1 MQIRELFASDV
12 TRDIPPVVYLYEQSP
27 EKLADEVGEYI
38 VTGGWPPDH
47 PHHRRVPN
55 GIHEQFVR
63 LLSNMRRELDG
74 RDDGS
79 MPGACSLPASWI
91 SGFYGSGKSSFAK
104 LLGLALADL
113 QLPGGRPLHEAL
125 LARDTSPR
133 APQFRAAWQAI
144 QQALKQPVPVVFDI
158 GAVARDNEQIHSAI
172 VRRVQLALGY
182 CSTQALVAEFEL
194 KLELDGQWD
203 RFLAAAQTEL
213 GQAWS
218 DIKDNQMAEEDFSQ
232 VMAALFPD
240 KYLDPMSWFESRA
253 GTSTLQ
259 LSPDE
264 AIQSVADMMRL
275 RAPGRDLLIVVDE
288 VSQYIHQD
296 GERMLRLQ
304 SCVEALGARMKGRA
318 WLFCTGQERLDAQNS
333 PTVLGK
339 LKDRFPERFRVH
351 LAATNIRDVVHRRLL
366 QKTADGDRHLR
377 ELFGRH
383 RNDLKL
389 FAFGC
394 ESVTEDDFVEV
405 YPMLPGHIDLLLQI
419 TSALRTRSSRSQGDD
434 HAIRGLLQLLGELFR
449 AQSLAE
455 LPVGELVTLD
465 RIYEVQQ
472 SALDS
477 DVQQTLA
484 RIFEHCA
491 HEDDALGERAAKA
504 VALLELISE
513 SQAVDARLVASC
525 LYDRLDRG
533 DSVQAVSEAL
543 ERLRQA
549 NLLGYS
555 EKLGYKV
562 QSSAGQEWERERRDI
577 GVPTETVSE
586 LVQEALKYLL
596 GGPDR
601 PRLQGRPFPWSA
613 CFSDGRR
620 FSDQVLQDARDPA
633 AVVVDV
639 RYLPVADQSRATWI
653 KRSDE
658 TALRDRIVWV
668 AGDPGQ
674 VADLCRQLARSRRMA
689 ARYQPRRES
698 LTPAKRVLLQEE
710 LNRSEDLDTKVRKAV
725 DDALMGG
732 RIYFRARD
740 FDPRELGG
748 AFGPALNRIGAQ
760 ALPDLFPR
768 FTSTTVTPAELMQ
781 LLDKELSGP
790 SPKFLPTDLGVLEL
804 DAGRYVPTCSGQ
816 VPARVLQKIEEEKG
830 LSGASLLSFFGR
842 PPYGY
847 PNPVVRACVAGLLRA
862 GKVRIRPDEGLEIT
876 SVRDAGVRDLFEKDR
891 AFGRADVFPAGE
903 SPIGPK
909 DRARICRFFEEQLG
923 HRMDRENDAIADAV
937 FQHFP
942 LQLSRLRSV
951 EARLNRLP
959 GPPPTP
965 GALDALGKALED
977 CRRSR
982 QVLPTVEAVKKH
994 LDRLRDGVQQLAKL
1008 HAELTDDA
1016 IAEVTELHRAA
1027 TYALTQLRELGAL
1040 PSEAS
1045 GPGERLEEQLLSPF
1059 PWRGAAALSPDA
1071 QTLWD
1076 AYRSARGHLLA
1087 RQEEQAEQVRGRLRS
1102 RPGFS
1107 RLDADQSHQVL
1118 RPITEALFDT
1128 TTEAVAPTLKALATG
1143 MDRRLAEAADLA
1155 NERLDAILSKGDDPV
1170 IVKVALG
1177 LRNREVSNEAELDA
1191 LLEEIRLRV
1200 RAQLAEGRRI
1210 RLV

>member
-1 MQIRELFASDV
+1 MHIRELFASDV

-38 VTGGWPPDH
+38 VTGGWPKDH

-63 LLSNMRRELDG
+63 LLSSIKRELDG

-104 LLGLALADL
+104 LLGLSLADL
-113 QLPGGRPLHEAL
+113 ELPDGRPLHEAL

-133 APQFRAAWQAI
+133 APEFREAWD
-144 QQALKQPVPVVFDI
+144 ALSGSLDRPVAVVFDV
-158 GAVARDNEQIHSAI
+158 GAVARDNEHIHSAV

-194 KLELDGQWD
+194 KLERDGQWD
-203 RFLAAAQTEL
+203 RFEEVAAAEL
-213 GQAWS
+213 GSSWS
-218 DIKDNQMAEEDFSQ
+218 TLKDTQMAEEDFSQ

-240 KYLDPMSWFESRA
+240 RYLDPMAWFESRA

-264 AIQSVADMMRL
+264 AVQSVAEMMRI
-275 RAPGRDLLIVVDE
+275 RAPGRDLVIVVDE

-296 GERMLRLQ
+296 SERMLRLQ
-304 SCVEALGARMKGRA
+304 SFVEALGARMKGRA
-318 WLFCTGQERLDAQNS
+318 WLFCTGQEKLDAQNS
-333 PTVLGK
+333 ATVLGK

-366 QKTADGDRHLR
+366 QKTPEGDRHLR
-377 ELFGRH
+377 ELFAAH
-383 RNDLKL
+383 RTDLKL

-394 ESVTEDDFVEV
+394 EAVTEDDFVEV

-449 AQSLAE
+449 AQDLAN

-472 SALDS
+472 TALDS
-477 DVQQTLA
+477 DVQATLA
-484 RIFEHCA
+484 RIFKYCSDN
-491 HEDDALGERAAKA
+491 DDPLAERAAKA
-504 VALLELISE
+504 VALLELLNE
-513 SQAVDARLVASC
+513 TQPVDVALIASC
-525 LYDRLDRG
+525 LYDRMDVGDRT
-533 DSVQAVSEAL
+533 SAVRDAL
-543 ERLRQA
+543 ERLRVK

-562 QSSAGQEWERERRDI
+562 QSSAGQEWEKERQDI

-586 LVQEALKYLL
+586 LVQEALSYLL

-613 CFSDGRR
+613 FFSDGRR
-620 FSDQVLQDARDPA
+620 FSDHVLQDARDPA

-639 RYLPVADQSRATWI
+639 RYLPASDQSRASWV

-668 AGDPGQ
+668 TGDPGQ
-674 VADLCRQLARSRRMA
+674 VADLCRQLARSRRMVQ
-689 ARYQPRRES
+689 RYTPRKES

-710 LNRSEDLDTKVRKAV
+710 SNRSEDLDGKVRKAV
-725 DDALMGG
+725 DAALMAG

-740 FDPRELGG
+740 TDPRELGG
-748 AFGPALNRIGAQ
+748 AFGPALYRIGTQ
-760 ALPDLFPR
+760 VLPELFPR
-768 FTSTTVTPAELMQ
+768 FTATNVTPGELLR
-781 LLDKELSGP
+781 LLDKELTGP
-790 SPKFLPTDLGVLEL
+790 SPKFLPADLGILEL
-804 DAGRYVPTCSGQ
+804 DAGRYVPTCAGQ
-816 VPARVLQKIEEEKG
+816 VPSRVLAKIEEEKG
-830 LSGASLLSFFGR
+830 LSGASLLSFFGK

-847 PNPVVRACVAGLLRA
+847 PSSVVRACLAGLLRA
-862 GKVRIRPDEGLEIT
+862 GKVRLRPDDGLEVT
-876 SVRDAGVRDLFEKDR
+876 SVRDAGVRDLFEKER
-891 AFGRADVFPAGE
+891 GLSRADVFPAGE
-903 SPIGPK
+903 SEIGPR
-909 DRARICRFFEEQLG
+909 DRARICRFFDERLG
-923 HRMDRENDAIADAV
+923 HAMDRENDAIADAV

-942 LQLSRLRSV
+942 VQATRLRSV
-951 EARLNRLP
+951 EERLNRLP

-965 GALDALGKALED
+965 KSLEALRKALED

-982 QVLPTVEAVKKH
+982 QVLPTVKEVKKH
-994 LDRLRDGVQQLAKL
+994 LDRLNDGVQQLSKL
-1008 HAELTDDA
+1008 HAELTDAA
-1016 IAEVTELHRAA
+1016 ISQVDGLSRAA
-1027 TYALTQLRELGAL
+1027 QYPLAQLKDMGLLPGEL
-1040 PSEAS
+1040 SEAAD
-1045 GPGERLEEQLLSPF
+1045 RLEEQLASPV
-1059 PWRGAAALSPDA
+1059 PWRGAPALERDA
-1071 QTLWD
+1071 EDLWA
-1076 AYRSARGHLLA
+1076 AYRSARGRLLE
-1087 RQEEQAEQVRGRLRS
+1087 RQEQLAEQARGRVRS
-1102 RPGFS
+1102 RPGFGK
-1107 RLDADQSHQVL
+1107 LTGDQSHQVL
-1118 RPITEALFDT
+1118 RPITEALVDT
-1128 TTEAVAPTLKALATG
+1128 TTEAVAPTLRALHAG
-1143 MDRRLAEAADLA
+1143 MERRISDAEDTA
-1155 NERLDAILSKGDDPV
+1155 NERLDAFLSSGDDPV
-1170 IVKVALG
+1170 VVKVALG
-1177 LRNREVSNEAELDA
+1177 LRNREIAGESDLDA
-1191 LLEEIRLRV
+1191 LLDEIRERITS
-1200 RAQLAEGRRI
+1200 QLAEGRRI